1 MNTYSRVLWTDLLNE
16 ASMGKFQSRSVVRHS
31 VKPILLFLAALV
43 CSVLL
48 ASCGSAGSKSP
59 NAGGAAVK
67 AGPAASVTV
76 AEVAQR
82 SVPMAITAIGNAQ
95 PYRTVQ
101 VKSMVNGQ
109 ISRVLIQQGQYVHA
123 GQLMFQLD
131 QRPFEAALH
140 QAEGKLAQ
148 DKATAAYNRAMA
160 RRDNIL
166 EKDGVIAVQ
175 VAEQQQALAEA
186 GDAAVQADK
195 AAVETAKVNL
205 GYTDIRAPITARAG
219 AILVN
224 LGNLVKADDTTPI
237 TTLNQI
243 EPIYVQFSVPE
254 SQLPAVRANGGIGH
268 LKVQAFPPNNQKP
281 SLGVLSFIDNT
292 VDTTTGT
299 IKLMATFTNGDRRLW
314 PGEFF
319 NVQLMLGVEPHAT
332 VVPAK
337 AVQSGQQ
344 GQYVYVVRP
353 DNTAVVQP
361 VVSPRTYNQ
370 LAVIQSGL
378 QPGER
383 VITDGQIQVV
393 PNTKVNV
400 VRTVPVAPSTAQMAE
415 AENAPGNSGGPQ

>member
-1 MNTYSRVLWTDLLNE
+1 
-16 ASMGKFQSRSVVRHS
+16 MGKFQSRSFVRQH
-31 VKPILLFLAALV
+31 VKSIVLLVAAILFSL
-43 CSVLL
+43 LL
-48 ASCGSAGSKSP
+48 ASCGATGSSASD
-59 NAGGAAVK
+59 AAAAAAK
-67 AGPAASVTV
+67 AAPAASVTV
-76 AEVAQR
+76 TEVAQR
-82 SVPMAITAIGNAQ
+82 SVPMVVTAIGNAQ

-101 VKSMVNGQ
+101 VKSMVDGQ
-109 ISRVLIQQGQYVHA
+109 ISRVLIRQGQYVQA
-123 GQLMFQLD
+123 GELMFQLD
-131 QRPFEAALH
+131 QRPFQAALD

-175 VAEQQQALAEA
+175 VAEQQQALAES

-205 GYTDIRAPITARAG
+205 GYTDIRAPIKARAG

-224 LGNLVKADDTTPI
+224 LGNLVKANDTTPI

-243 EPIYVQFSVPE
+243 EPIYVEFSVPE
-254 SQLPAVRANGGIGH
+254 SQLPAIRANGGIGH
-268 LKVQAFPPNNQKP
+268 LKVQAFPQNNQKP
-281 SLGVLSFIDNT
+281 SVGVLSFIDNT

-299 IKLMATFTNGDRRLW
+299 IKLMATFPNLDRGLW

-383 VITDGQIQVV
+383 VIIDGQIQVV

-415 AENAPGNSGGPQ
+415 AENAPGDSGGPQ